1 MAQQI
6 GRELLIKAGNG
17 ASPEVFTNICG
28 IKTRS
33 FNMSANEVDTTVPD
47 CDNPGNLPQKT
58 SAPGIL
64 DQSFSGSGLFTN
76 TAAGKQMLDD
86 ARTGVIRNY
95 QVVVPGYGTMEGPY
109 AIFDMELSGEL
120 EGNLEFS
127 ATFRQTGALTF
138 TAEPE

>member
-1 MAQQI
+1 
-6 GRELLIKAGNG
+6 
-17 ASPEVFTNICG
+17 
-28 IKTRS
+28 
-33 FNMSANEVDTTVPD
+33 MSANEVDTTTPD

-76 TAAGKQMLDD
+76 TDAGKQMLDD
-86 ARTGVIRNY
+86 ARTGTARNY

-109 AIFDMELSGEL
+109 AIFDMELSAEM
-120 EGNLEFS
+120 EGDLEFS

-138 TAEPE
+138 TAE

>member
-6 GRELLIKAGNG
+6 GRTLLIKSGNG
-17 ASPEVFTNICG
+17 ADPEVFTNICG
-28 IKTRS
+28 IRTRS
-33 FNMSANEVDTTVPD
+33 FSMSANEVDTTTPD

-76 TAAGKQMLDD
+76 TDAGKQMLDD
-86 ARTGVIRNY
+86 ARTGTARNY
-95 QVVVPGYGTMEGPY
+95 RVVVPGYGTMEGPY
-109 AIFDMELSGEL
+109 AIFDMELSAEM
-120 EGNLEFS
+120 EGDLEFS

-138 TAEPE
+138 TAE

>member
-6 GRELLIKAGNG
+6 GRALLIKAGDG

-47 CDNPGNLPQKT
+47 CDNPENPPQKT

-86 ARTGVIRNY
+86 ARGGVTRNY
-95 QVVVPGYGTMEGPY
+95 QVVVPGYGTFEGPY
-109 AIFDMELSGEL
+109 GVFNLELAGEL

-127 ATFRQTGALTF
+127 ATFRQTSPGTF